1 MLNTLLKLKKMAKK
15 GITGMRALGFIF
27 LGLPNLRFGG
37 LKKFFF
43 YENREFELICFLVYP
58 FYGSL
63 FF

>member
-1 MLNTLLKLKKMAKK
+1 MAKK

-37 LKKFFF
+37 LKKFSF